1 MQPTYLPLSQIFG
14 APARYTVPLFQ
25 RPYVW
30 QRETEWE
37 PLWDDISH
45 LADRVLA
52 AGSDQK
58 VAGHFVGTAVLE
70 QVKTPAGTIGCR
82 EIIDGQQRLTTLQS
96 C

>member
-1 MQPTYLPLSQIFG
+1 MQTTYLSLVQIFG

-30 QRETEWE
+30 GRDEQRE

-52 AGSDQK
+52 AEPS
-58 VAGHFVGTAVLE
+58 
-70 QVKTPAGTIGCR
+70 R
-82 EIIDGQQRLTTLQS
+82 
-96 C
+96 